1 MSASHLSARELVDL
15 WPDGPAHP
23 HLAGCKACRSEYDE
37 LAAVMLAARDASDA
51 ADGHFTSERLA
62 AQHAHIL
69 RRLENA
75 ERPAKVLHFPSSSR
89 PTPVVRGG
97 VRRWIAAAAA
107 AGLLTGIFAGRAL
120 DFSFAR
126 RGISTPAF
134 DGAGEDRLAVRNAGA
149 RPASRTDESL
159 LGEIEAALI
168 EPRVDELRA
177 IDAFTPL
184 VREASFTR

>member
-1 MSASHLSARELVDL
+1 
-15 WPDGPAHP
+15 
-23 HLAGCKACRSEYDE
+23 
-37 LAAVMLAARDASDA
+37 
-51 ADGHFTSERLA
+51 
-62 AQHAHIL
+62 
-69 RRLENA
+69 
-75 ERPAKVLHFPSSSR
+75 
-89 PTPVVRGG
+89 
-97 VRRWIAAAAA
+97 
-107 AGLLTGIFAGRAL
+107 LLTGIFAGRAL

-126 RGISTPAF
+126 RGISAPAL

-184 VREASFTR
+184 VREAAFTR

>member
-1 MSASHLSARELVDL
+1 MSPSHLSARELVDL
-15 WPDGPAHP
+15 WPDGAAHP

-37 LAAVMLAARDASDA
+37 LTAVLLAARDASDA
-51 ADGHFTSERLA
+51 ADAHFTSERLA

-120 DFSFAR
+120 DFSYAR
-126 RGISTPAF
+126 RMSAPALDST
-134 DGAGEDRLAVRNAGA
+134 GEDRLAVQSAAA
-149 RPASRTDESL
+149 RPALPTDERL